1 MKNWIKAFRLR
12 TLPLSFA
19 CIIVG
24 VALAY
29 FYGQFNYFVSALVL
43 LTTLFLQILSNLA
56 NDYGDFSKDV
66 DNDDR
71 VGEARTLQLG
81 LIKPKAMKVAIILF
95 AFLSLLSG
103 ILLLYFSFDG
113 LSLSFLIFF
122 LVGLVAIAA
131 AIKYTMGKNPY
142 GYKAMGDIA
151 VFIFFGWVAIIGT
164 YYLNALHFEIMLL
177 FPATA
182 MGLFSTAVLNINN
195 MRDRDSDRLVNK
207 NTLPVVMGLNWA
219 KKYHYLLVILAFVL
233 LLVFVLL
240 NFKNYWQFLFLLS
253 IPLHIKILTFVS
265 LKNNKEYDPLLK
277 RTALSILI
285 TAVLFSIGLMI

>member
-19 CIIVG
+19 CVIVG

-29 FYGQFNYFVSALVL
+29 FYGQFNYLVSAFVL

-56 NDYGDFSKDV
+56 NDYGDFTKKV
-66 DNDDR
+66 DNENR

-95 AFLSLLSG
+95 SFLSLLSG

-151 VFIFFGWVAIIGT
+151 VFIFFGWVAVIGT
-164 YYLNALHFEIMLL
+164 YYLNAINFEFTLL

-195 MRDRDSDRLVNK
+195 MRDRDSDRLVDK
-207 NTLPVVMGLNWA
+207 NTLPVIMGLKWA
-219 KKYHYLLVILAFVL
+219 KKYHYLLIILAFVL
-233 LLVFVLL
+233 LFVFVLL
-240 NFKNYWQFLFLLS
+240 NFKNYWQFLF
-253 IPLHIKILTFVS
+253 
-265 LKNNKEYDPLLK
+265 Y
-277 RTALSILI
+277 
-285 TAVLFSIGLMI
+285 